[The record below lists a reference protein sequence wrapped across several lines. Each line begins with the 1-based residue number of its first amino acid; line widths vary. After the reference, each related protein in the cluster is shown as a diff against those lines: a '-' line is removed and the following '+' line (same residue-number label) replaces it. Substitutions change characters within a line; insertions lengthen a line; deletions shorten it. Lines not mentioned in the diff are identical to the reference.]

1 MDTTRAHPD
10 PQGRQQPDLGAQG
23 GQVFYNSE
31 YGELAGPREEGDCA
45 PAAHTP
51 FFTDNSY

>member
-1 MDTTRAHPD
+1 MTRAHPD

-51 FFTDNSY
+51 FLTDNSY